1 MKEWS
6 CKPNN
11 TWVDKG
17 SEFYNTSLKSW
28 LTDDDIEIHSTYNKD
43 KLVVV
48 ERLIR
53 KLKEWNLQI
62 YDKNIENMCI
72 FKLFALVDDYNN
84 AIHKTIS
91 KLSLLILVLT
101 HIWILTL
108 MLIQKT

>member
-1 MKEWS
+1 MKERS

-28 LTDDDIEIHSTYNKD
+28 LQDDDEIYSTYNKG
-43 KLVVV
+43 KLAVV

-62 YDKNIENMCI
+62 YGRNIENVCI

-84 AIHKTIS
+84 TIPRTIKIKPVDIS
-91 KLSLLILVLT
+91 PNTYMNINVDVNTKNLD
-101 HIWILTL
+101 
-108 MLIQKT
+108 